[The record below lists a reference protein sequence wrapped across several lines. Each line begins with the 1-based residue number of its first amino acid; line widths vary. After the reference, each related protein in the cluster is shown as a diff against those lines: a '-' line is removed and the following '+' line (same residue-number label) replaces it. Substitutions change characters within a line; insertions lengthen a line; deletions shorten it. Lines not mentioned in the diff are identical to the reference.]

1 MSVRK
6 LLNLVSAKRP
16 IFLGI
21 CLITLICGV
30 GFGSGIQY
38 FLTFAQSRDK
48 VIEINDVSL
57 DRQQIKIHQPR
68 IGANRLVFGKRF
80 TEKEDWLSR
89 TSFVL
94 ENTSLKPIVYIR
106 VNVWFPETA
115 KSGQIMVYPLVF
127 GKRPGTRLMTGTEEL
142 RLAPSEK
149 LDVTLAA
156 VYERMSS
163 FISERQPIDTI
174 SEIKIETSFIVFS
187 DGTAWSVGTFMKVDP
202 NDPSRYIPI
211 TDKPP
216 EVQNR

>member
-1 MSVRK
+1 MIVRKIIDSFSVRR
-6 LLNLVSAKRP
+6 SRYIAA
-16 IFLGI
+16 FLA
-21 CLITLICGV
+21 TLMCGF
-30 GFGSGIQY
+30 GLGSGIRY
-38 FLTFAQSRDK
+38 FSTFAQSRDK

-57 DRQQIKIHQPR
+57 DRQQVKIHQPR

-89 TSFVL
+89 TSFIL

-115 KSGQIMVYPLVF
+115 KSGQIMVYPLIF
-127 GKRPGTRLMTGTEEL
+127 GKRPGTRLMTETEEM

-156 VYERMSS
+156 VYEKISS

-174 SEIKIETSFIVFS
+174 SEIKLETSFIVFS
-187 DGTAWSVGTFMKVDP
+187 DGTAWSVGTFMKADP

-211 TDKPP
+211 TDKAP
-216 EVQNR
+216 EVKNR